1 MKQKIFSSLAILFL
15 AAVLFSACS
24 SKGNAEAAATEEPK
38 KRRSRYGGFIGRPV

>member
-38 KRRSRYGGFIGRPV
+38 KEEADMVAL

>member
-24 SKGNAEAAATEEPK
+24 SKGNAEAAATEEQ